1 MTLSDEEGAA
11 LEGLGPIT
19 AVSCAGQGGE
29 ASDMVLGKNKAVR
42 LGKEGWTQQEH
53 SELGTVSSW
62 RARRAQTTR
71 TREKAVQ

>member
-11 LEGLGPIT
+11 LEGLGLIT
-19 AVSCAGQGGE
+19 AVRGKAV
-29 ASDMVLGKNKAVR
+29 DMVLGKNKAVR

-53 SELGTVSSW
+53 SELGTVRSW

-71 TREKAVQ
+71 T

>member
-1 MTLSDEEGAA
+1 MRK
-11 LEGLGPIT
+11 
-19 AVSCAGQGGE
+19 GQPWKVWDRLLQLVVVGE

>member
-19 AVSCAGQGGE
+19 AVSCGGE
-29 ASDMVLGKNKAVR
+29 ASVMVLGKNKAVR

>member
-1 MTLSDEEGAA
+1 
-11 LEGLGPIT
+11 
-19 AVSCAGQGGE
+19 
-29 ASDMVLGKNKAVR
+29 MVLGKNKALM

-62 RARRAQTTR
+62 RAREAQSTL